1 LKTVALNSSLERID
15 EKAFKE
21 CTGLQEIV
29 IPDSVTVIEWAEQ
42 IEELLPEDTVRIVIR
57 KDPAEG
63 ADFREIRITA
73 PDGVLPE
80 LYKKAQ

>member
-1 LKTVALNSSLERID
+1 MDEIGYEDCFYGDGVAL
-15 EKAFKE
+15 
-21 CTGLQEIV
+21 V
-29 IPDSVTVIEWAEQ
+29 EWAEQ